1 MKLSW
6 SQGTTG
12 GDYLPP
18 SASMH
23 DNNEKLTFTFPKE
36 QPTDAETGWEK
47 LESWRS
53 HEKRQPFKKMLHW
66 ILVLI
71 SLGMQRRPSPWICL
85 HPGQFGNGEK
95 CQEWVWQG
103 ASHSAN
109 ALPCSRAGRAL
120 GLANTAGDELQ
131 VTIYSSLHCVQLHSP
146 HTAAVMDRDCQS
158 GVPPDCHRAL
168 RNTSSLISCF
178 CPRKKSDDWS
188 YFPPWGTL
196 LFKSSF
202 TLTFPPTVL
211 VAYQKIKAQMENRKR
226 NLKQLQPWTSHPPLP
241 TQIPGHSLLV

>member
-1 MKLSW
+1 MQKLAGKSW
-6 SQGTTG
+6 NPG
-12 GDYLPP
+12 G
-18 SASMH
+18 
-23 DNNEKLTFTFPKE
+23 
-36 QPTDAETGWEK
+36 
-47 LESWRS
+47 S

-158 GVPPDCHRAL
+158 GVLPDCQSGVLPDSHHAL
-168 RNTSSLISCF
+168 RNTSSLISSF

-188 YFPPWGTL
+188 YFPPWGML

-211 VAYQKIKAQMENRKR
+211 VAYQKIKAQMENQKR
-226 NLKQLQPWTSHPPLP
+226 NLKQLQPWTSHLPLP